1 MRFGWNEGE
10 GSKIREERKEEGGMT
25 FRRSMIF
32 KLSAPAY
39 DARVKSFG
47 VDFRGELEKKGSW
60 NAWRMRPDEQPPRR
74 NESNAP
80 SRCRTYI
87 RLTRLAR
94 AIRNADYSR
103 RKGKIRILRVVEKK
117 KKINK
122 SKETS
127 SLVASGRETSTARIL
142 QIPVLLLD
150 KYKEGYRIMMKRW
163 YSLLFFQFE
172 LYKILIKKF
181 LNNLKIDTFLI

>member
-1 MRFGWNEGE
+1 M
-10 GSKIREERKEEGGMT
+10 
-25 FRRSMIF
+25 
-32 KLSAPAY
+32 
-39 DARVKSFG
+39 
-47 VDFRGELEKKGSW
+47 
-60 NAWRMRPDEQPPRR
+60 
-74 NESNAP
+74 
-80 SRCRTYI
+80 
-87 RLTRLAR
+87 
-94 AIRNADYSR
+94 
-103 RKGKIRILRVVEKK
+103 EKK

-172 LYKILIKKF
+172 LYKILITKF